1 MTNTWMTLKSNK
13 HLRLSKREL
22 ERSRRMMTGSN
33 KLQLNG
39 IKQQMKHHRHKN
51 NGQKQQAFIH
61 TDPANQKL
69 LCNPELELRR
79 KNRTKRTQNGTDR
92 LSLRNKKK
100 QWKIG

>member
-1 MTNTWMTLKSNK
+1 
-13 HLRLSKREL
+13 
-22 ERSRRMMTGSN
+22 MMTGSN

-79 KNRTKRTQNGTDR
+79 KK
-92 LSLRNKKK
+92 
-100 QWKIG
+100 